1 MQWLIHVKTPAQTC
15 FQNTELTLE
24 MFRKI
29 STSSCHQ
36 IPNELSNLLALVATC
51 STQTVNQNTN
61 VPAEVC
67 KVPIKR
73 TCGLTVRPL
82 IDTCQKCSTSPANHE
97 PRSPANGSFQN
108 PGVCPQAVPSF
119 PSPTPT
125 VLFLALAPF
134 SAQAK
139 YRKPRSSVFLCSQTL
154 RKRLLRRLFWREHAR
169 KKSLNL
175 KKSGFLSKEG
185 HGVCKPQNIA
195 IISLK

>member
-73 TCGLTVRPL
+73 TCGLTVSKSKIEFLNPKESENGFWVSL
-82 IDTCQKCSTSPANHE
+82 LN
-97 PRSPANGSFQN
+97 RSIHD
-108 PGVCPQAVPSF
+108 
-119 PSPTPT
+119 
-125 VLFLALAPF
+125 
-134 SAQAK
+134 
-139 YRKPRSSVFLCSQTL
+139 
-154 RKRLLRRLFWREHAR
+154 LLDH
-169 KKSLNL
+169 
-175 KKSGFLSKEG
+175 GMSKE
-185 HGVCKPQNIA
+185 
-195 IISLK
+195 LKNPLPEWILWFL

>member
-73 TCGLTVRPL
+73 TCGLTVNYPCINSSTLNRGNHNSNGVL
-82 IDTCQKCSTSPANHE
+82 IECVQCHAIKNKIKNRALDKVKKFRYCKRQIKKTV
-97 PRSPANGSFQN
+97 FQ
-108 PGVCPQAVPSF
+108 V
-119 PSPTPT
+119 
-125 VLFLALAPF
+125 
-134 SAQAK
+134 
-139 YRKPRSSVFLCSQTL
+139 
-154 RKRLLRRLFWREHAR
+154 
-169 KKSLNL
+169 
-175 KKSGFLSKEG
+175 
-185 HGVCKPQNIA
+185 
-195 IISLK
+195 

>member
-73 TCGLTVRPL
+73 TCGLTVIFNL
-82 IDTCQKCSTSPANHE
+82 SSLLAMTY
-97 PRSPANGSFQN
+97 NGLPPDLN
-108 PGVCPQAVPSF
+108 
-119 PSPTPT
+119 T
-125 VLFLALAPF
+125 
-134 SAQAK
+134 AQ
-139 YRKPRSSVFLCSQTL
+139 FLCVIVITHSVTL
-154 RKRLLRRLFWREHAR
+154 M
-169 KKSLNL
+169 SLGNGN
-175 KKSGFLSKEG
+175 SRDQF
-185 HGVCKPQNIA
+185 
-195 IISLK
+195 

>member
-73 TCGLTVRPL
+73 TCGLTVILL
-82 IDTCQKCSTSPANHE
+82 IRASG
-97 PRSPANGSFQN
+97 RS
-108 PGVCPQAVPSF
+108 
-119 PSPTPT
+119 
-125 VLFLALAPF
+125 
-134 SAQAK
+134 
-139 YRKPRSSVFLCSQTL
+139 
-154 RKRLLRRLFWREHAR
+154 R
-169 KKSLNL
+169 KKSQISRDFQGQIRGKNSQFRGNFAGILEAS
-175 KKSGFLSKEG
+175 SG
-185 HGVCKPQNIA
+185 
-195 IISLK
+195 

>member
-73 TCGLTVRPL
+73 TCGLTVNYDL
-82 IDTCQKCSTSPANHE
+82 SALLNTGELLGTIFTEKTSGKFKFFCILLVTCATLKQANLAFPTSNDGQISSTT
-97 PRSPANGSFQN
+97 
-108 PGVCPQAVPSF
+108 C
-119 PSPTPT
+119 
-125 VLFLALAPF
+125 
-134 SAQAK
+134 
-139 YRKPRSSVFLCSQTL
+139 
-154 RKRLLRRLFWREHAR
+154 
-169 KKSLNL
+169 
-175 KKSGFLSKEG
+175 
-185 HGVCKPQNIA
+185 
-195 IISLK
+195 

>member
-24 MFRKI
+24 MFRKN

-73 TCGLTVRPL
+73 TCGLTVKGSNVGFFQL
-82 IDTCQKCSTSPANHE
+82 MQTESGSNTSCI
-97 PRSPANGSFQN
+97 FQ
-108 PGVCPQAVPSF
+108 Q
-119 PSPTPT
+119 
-125 VLFLALAPF
+125 
-134 SAQAK
+134 
-139 YRKPRSSVFLCSQTL
+139 R
-154 RKRLLRRLFWREHAR
+154 
-169 KKSLNL
+169 
-175 KKSGFLSKEG
+175 
-185 HGVCKPQNIA
+185 
-195 IISLK
+195 